1 MFFLQFSFC
10 PLAFDLWL
18 LLSGHFSLHWIWES
32 EVVEINI
39 RHFKAIYAVFCLIHI
54 TNGGSNL
61 TFFSQS
67 WSPPQEVIYL
77 KHPNPSPVQQNT
89 TKITHPSHLWILKNV
104 FFFKSIFG
112 VQLWFLASSELR
124 QWYVCFA
131 TLAFDKWHP
140 FWTRHRSVVAAMT
153 TADMGNSFCF
163 WASMT
168 CWMLRSGQGRPLI
181 RMSNIIYNYIYLF
194 TYYLYIYVCIYIYIW
209 YVYVFVVYI
218 DIDMHICMYVIYK

>member
-104 FFFKSIFG
+104 FFLINFRSTTLILGFLRAKTMIRLFCYVGIWQMTSILNKASQRSSCYDNCWYG
-112 VQLWFLASSELR
+112 KLILFLGI
-124 QWYVCFA
+124 
-131 TLAFDKWHP
+131 H
-140 FWTRHRSVVAAMT
+140 
-153 TADMGNSFCF
+153 DMLDVEI
-163 WASMT
+163 W
-168 CWMLRSGQGRPLI
+168 SGPPT
-181 RMSNIIYNYIYLF
+181 N
-194 TYYLYIYVCIYIYIW
+194 THV
-209 YVYVFVVYI
+209 
-218 DIDMHICMYVIYK
+218 